1 MRTLLGEPTGT
12 SPKFAAMMESA
23 VLEFMEKQGVTLDK
37 VTNMPLE
44 GDGTIERR
52 VEKFVLSPL
61 VLEQTIIKFIQ
72 AIRVL
77 FNQEGMVSTPNQIT
91 AKAQSSQPFRIEDLH
106 ELVCRSINHTKL
118 TPFFR

>member
-23 VLEFMEKQGVTLDK
+23 VLEFMDKHGVTLEK

-52 VEKFVLSPL
+52 VEKFVLSPSCPR
-61 VLEQTIIKFIQ
+61 
-72 AIRVL
+72 AGN
-77 FNQEGMVSTPNQIT
+77 NQFYTGYTNT
-91 AKAQSSQPFRIEDLH
+91 F
-106 ELVCRSINHTKL
+106 
-118 TPFFR
+118 